1 MKKGLLKLLVF
12 IGVCLVLWW
21 CKTPSHTSRQSID
34 KLEIPAYTEAS
45 YKQHLVYEGYEV
57 VLNENYRIPE
67 WVAYELTA
75 DEVSGTNPRSNH
87 FRTDPNFSGRQADDN
102 DYRNSGWDR
111 GDWKAL
117 EEMVR
122 DYANRYGNIYVT
134 CGPIITDNKYGSIG
148 QNKVTVPDAFYKVML
163 IQTPNGF
170 ESIGF
175 IMENKAGHK
184 PLSTY
189 AVTVDEVES
198 RTGLD
203 FFPALSDDVESRV
216 ESTFNPLIWLK

>member
-87 FRTDPNFSGRQADDN
+87 FRTDPNFSGRQADDIFLA
-102 DYRNSGWDR
+102 GWTHGDVGLQDGR
-111 GDWKAL
+111 GVFRLARGGEKRTHGKQKKDVVFHKN
-117 EEMVR
+117 V
-122 DYANRYGNIYVT
+122 VF
-134 CGPIITDNKYGSIG
+134 GP
-148 QNKVTVPDAFYKVML
+148 Q
-163 IQTPNGF
+163 
-170 ESIGF
+170 
-175 IMENKAGHK
+175 
-184 PLSTY
+184 
-189 AVTVDEVES
+189 
-198 RTGLD
+198 R
-203 FFPALSDDVESRV
+203 
-216 ESTFNPLIWLK
+216 